1 MGMGASRLHAA
12 LAAGCIVAV
21 VVAGAGGCSSSASR
35 SGPPAATG
43 TAQAAVRQVGADTI
57 VKVSPDGSLHVNVP
71 GVGTVAGPTGSFT
84 RVGTITIADEQAT
97 FASSS
102 GLAPAGMGIGIT
114 FQGTSLAKPL
124 SLTFRAGARPASGD
138 LPVVVHRADDGSL
151 DVHVAKLG
159 AGGSISYS
167 TSSFSINIPSWAN
180 PLDWLRGLKS
190 LLAEA
195 VGGRTSPLTCPSA
208 PPSWF
213 QLNTVYTDMVHACA
227 TTNHTSDGTEV
238 AEVQIKSNRDVS
250 LEVTVPGSPAYVWVD
265 GESWAYRKALGAQVG
280 YNPNQTVILPPGGWM
295 TVGYPR
301 GTSSDAES
309 FSVSDITVNAE
320 VDTLTRMLFDKGVED
335 NIDAIGDL
343 PGIGLTEVWCGT
355 DVAGPLS
362 GGGLSAADLENFL
375 ECWTGKVAT
384 ALEDPAN
391 AIKVASQFG
400 IPEGEDAA
408 QQLAARARLIGDLS
422 WVVAMWPV
430 IRAGANDDIDGISQ
444 LLTHGDSA
452 QVGYEIS
459 APAAAPPQTQV
470 PPPPATSAASQPTSP
485 APPATTPAGNPTSS
499 NPQPVNAY
507 DNYGPA
513 NAGHAMCRG
522 NPGRPESMPGGSA
535 GQTFT
540 VPGGV
545 ATLSGALVQIDPD
558 STVTANLTVYVNGS
572 AAASATAAA
581 SGDTSFTFG
590 PVGVRPGD
598 TVTISITFSATYGK
612 IITVYTAGSPGGT
625 FTSYNSCP
633 DGAPSLTTSATGL
646 RAVVSG
652 TS

>member
-1 MGMGASRLHAA
+1 MGMGASRLRAA
-12 LAAGCIVAV
+12 LAAGCVVAV
-21 VVAGAGGCSSSASR
+21 VVAGAGSCSGPASR
-35 SGPPAATG
+35 AGAPAATG
-43 TAQAAVRQVGADTI
+43 TAEGTVRQVGADTI
-57 VKVSPDGSLHVNVP
+57 VKVSPDGALHVNVP
-71 GVGTVAGPTGSFT
+71 GVGTVAGPAGSFT
-84 RVGTITIADEQAT
+84 RAGTITIAPEQAT

-102 GLAPAGMGIGIT
+102 GLAPAGTGIGIT
-114 FQGTSLAKPL
+114 FQGTALARPL
-124 SLTFRAGARPASGD
+124 SLTFHAGGRPASGA
-138 LPVVVHRADDGSL
+138 LPVVAHRADNGSW
-151 DVHVAKLG
+151 DVHAAKLG

-167 TSSFSINIPSWAN
+167 TSSFSINIPSWAD
-180 PLDWLRGLKS
+180 PLDWVRGLRS

-195 VGGRTSPLTCPSA
+195 VGGRTSPLTCPGS

-265 GESWAYRKALGAQVG
+265 GESWAYRKALGAQIG
-280 YNPNQTVILPPGGWM
+280 YDPNQTVILPPGGWM

-301 GTSSDAES
+301 GSSTDAES

-320 VDTLTRMLFDKGVED
+320 VDTLTRMLFQKGVEG
-335 NIDAIGDL
+335 NIDAAGDL
-343 PGIGLTEVWCGT
+343 PGIGLTEVWCWT

-362 GGGLSAADLENFL
+362 GGALSAGDLEHFL
-375 ECWTGKVAT
+375 ECWTGKVAA
-384 ALEDPAN
+384 ALQDPQN
-391 AIKVASQFG
+391 AINVASQFG

-408 QQLAARARLIGDLS
+408 RQLAARARLIGDLG
-422 WVVAMWPV
+422 WLIVLWPV
-430 IRAGANDDIDGISQ
+430 IRAGANDDIDGISE

-452 QVGYEIS
+452 RVGYEIT
-459 APAAAPPQTQV
+459 APAAAPPRTQA
-470 PPPPATSAASQPTSP
+470 PPPPA
-485 APPATTPAGNPTSS
+485 ATTPAGNPPPA
-499 NPQPVNAY
+499 NPQPADAY

-522 NPGRPESMPGGSA
+522 NPGRPESLPGGTAS
-535 GQTFT
+535 QTFT

-572 AAASATAAA
+572 AVASAAAAA

-590 PVGVRPGD
+590 PADVRAGD

-625 FTSYNSCP
+625 FTASNSCS
-633 DGAPSLTTSATGL
+633 DGAPSLSTTATGL

>member
-1 MGMGASRLHAA
+1 M
-12 LAAGCIVAV
+12 
-21 VVAGAGGCSSSASR
+21 
-35 SGPPAATG
+35 
-43 TAQAAVRQVGADTI
+43 RQVGADTI
-57 VKVSPDGSLHVNVP
+57 VKVSPDGVLHVKVP
-71 GVGTVAGPTGSFT
+71 GVGTVTGPAHSFT
-84 RVGTITIADEQAT
+84 RAGTITIADEQAT
-97 FASSS
+97 FGSLS

-114 FQGTSLAKPL
+114 FQGTKLAKPL
-124 SLTFRAGARPASGD
+124 SLTFQAGARPASGD
-138 LPVVVHRADDGSL
+138 LPVVVHQADDGSL
-151 DVHVAKLG
+151 DVHVARLS

-180 PLDWLRGLKS
+180 PLDWLRGLES

-195 VGGRTSPLTCPSA
+195 VGGRTSPLTCPSS

-265 GESWAYRKALGAQVG
+265 GESWAYRKALGAQIG
-280 YNPNQTVILPPGGWM
+280 YDPNQTVILPPGGWM

-301 GTSSDAES
+301 GSSPDAES

-320 VDTLTRMLFDKGVED
+320 VDTLTRMLFEMGVED
-335 NIDAIGDL
+335 NIDATGDL
-343 PGIGLTEVWCGT
+343 PGIGLTEVWCGAQM
-355 DVAGPLS
+355 AGPLS
-362 GGGLSAADLENFL
+362 GGALSAGDLENFL
-375 ECWTGKVAT
+375 ECWTGRVAT
-384 ALEDPAN
+384 ALEDPQN
-391 AIKVASQFG
+391 AINVASQFG

-408 QQLAARARLIGDLS
+408 QQLAARARLIGDLG
-422 WVVAMWPV
+422 WLIVLWPV

-452 QVGYEIS
+452 QVGYEIT
-459 APAAAPPQTQV
+459 APAAAPPQTQAPV
-470 PPPPATSAASQPTSP
+470 PPPISTAPQPANSTPPAT
-485 APPATTPAGNPTSS
+485 APPATTPPAGNPPA

-507 DNYGPA
+507 DNYGTA

-522 NPGRPESMPGGSA
+522 NPASPESIPGGTASQA
-535 GQTFT
+535 FT

-572 AAASATAAA
+572 AAASAAAAA

-590 PVGVRPGD
+590 PVGVQPGD

-612 IITVYTAGSPGGT
+612 ITTVYTAGSPGGT
-625 FTSYNSCP
+625 FTASNSCP
-633 DGAPSLTTSATGL
+633 DGAPSLSTSATGL

>member
-1 MGMGASRLHAA
+1 MGMGASRLRAA
-12 LAAGCIVAV
+12 LAAGCVVAV
-21 VVAGAGGCSSSASR
+21 VSGAGGCSSSASR
-35 SGPPAATG
+35 SGTPAATG
-43 TAQAAVRQVGADTI
+43 TAEGTVRQVGADTI
-57 VKVSPDGSLHVNVP
+57 VKVSPDGALHVNVP
-71 GVGTVAGPTGSFT
+71 GVGTVAGPVGSFT
-84 RVGTITIADEQAT
+84 RAGTITIAPEQAT

-114 FQGTSLAKPL
+114 FQGTALAKPL
-124 SLTFRAGARPASGD
+124 SLTFQAGARPASGA
-138 LPVVVHRADDGSL
+138 LPVVAHQADDGSW

-195 VGGRTSPLTCPSA
+195 VGGRTSPLTCPGS

-213 QLNTVYTDMVHACA
+213 QLNTVYTDTVHACA

-265 GESWAYRKALGAQVG
+265 GESWAYRKALGTQTG
-280 YNPNQTVILPPGGWM
+280 YDPNQTVILPPGGWM

-301 GTSSDAES
+301 GSRPDAES

-320 VDTLTRMLFDKGVED
+320 VDTLTRMLFEKGVEG
-335 NIDAIGDL
+335 NIDATGDL
-343 PGIGLTEVWCGT
+343 PGIGLTEVWCGA

-362 GGGLSAADLENFL
+362 GGALSAGDLEHFL

-384 ALEDPAN
+384 ALEDPQN
-391 AIKVASQFG
+391 AINVASQFG

-408 QQLAARARLIGDLS
+408 QQLAARAKLIGDLG
-422 WVVAMWPV
+422 WLIVLWPV
-430 IRAGANDDIDGISQ
+430 IRAGANDDIDGISE

-452 QVGYEIS
+452 RVGYEIT

-470 PPPPATSAASQPTSP
+470 PPPPTTSAAP
-485 APPATTPAGNPTSS
+485 PPA

-522 NPGRPESMPGGSA
+522 NPGRPESLPGGTAS
-535 GQTFT
+535 QTFT

-572 AAASATAAA
+572 AAASAAAAA

-625 FTSYNSCP
+625 FTASNSCP
-633 DGAPSLTTSATGL
+633 DGAPSLSTSATGL

>member
-1 MGMGASRLHAA
+1 
-12 LAAGCIVAV
+12 
-21 VVAGAGGCSSSASR
+21 
-35 SGPPAATG
+35 
-43 TAQAAVRQVGADTI
+43 
-57 VKVSPDGSLHVNVP
+57 
-71 GVGTVAGPTGSFT
+71 
-84 RVGTITIADEQAT
+84 
-97 FASSS
+97 
-102 GLAPAGMGIGIT
+102 
-114 FQGTSLAKPL
+114 
-124 SLTFRAGARPASGD
+124 
-138 LPVVVHRADDGSL
+138 
-151 DVHVAKLG
+151 
-159 AGGSISYS
+159 
-167 TSSFSINIPSWAN
+167 
-180 PLDWLRGLKS
+180 
-190 LLAEA
+190 
-195 VGGRTSPLTCPSA
+195 
-208 PPSWF
+208 
-213 QLNTVYTDMVHACA
+213 
-227 TTNHTSDGTEV
+227 
-238 AEVQIKSNRDVS
+238 
-250 LEVTVPGSPAYVWVD
+250 
-265 GESWAYRKALGAQVG
+265 
-280 YNPNQTVILPPGGWM
+280 
-295 TVGYPR
+295 
-301 GTSSDAES
+301 
-309 FSVSDITVNAE
+309 
-320 VDTLTRMLFDKGVED
+320 
-335 NIDAIGDL
+335 
-343 PGIGLTEVWCGT
+343 
-355 DVAGPLS
+355 
-362 GGGLSAADLENFL
+362 
-375 ECWTGKVAT
+375 
-384 ALEDPAN
+384 
-391 AIKVASQFG
+391 
-400 IPEGEDAA
+400 
-408 QQLAARARLIGDLS
+408 
-422 WVVAMWPV
+422 MWPV